1 MLHLFVEAAREHV
14 WAALGATANLV
25 VAALAAPAVFGAQ
38 VPDAVLTG
46 GLLFVL
52 ATFTSIAGWALVLVV
67 KLSQTVARLESNQED
82 HERRLTR
89 MEK

>member
-1 MLHLFVEAAREHV
+1 MLHLLVEAAREHV
-14 WAALGATANLV
+14 WPALGATANMV
-25 VAALAAPAVFGAQ
+25 VAVLTFPAVFGAEI
-38 VPDAVLTG
+38 PDAVLTG

-82 HERRLTR
+82 HERRLDR
-89 MEK
+89 LDG